1 MSLITKQN
9 RVRAE
14 YKIYKD
20 VSDTIKLHD
29 DSMIHINDLGKLG
42 LEKGMVEVI
51 QKLYER
57 KNILKEISEAELYHL
72 TKEKS
77 DEMEE
82 KLRVSDQFFA
92 NINETVRK
100 TIDGFFVNQG
110 ENLARTKEWQSYHMI
125 FSGTEQLSLMTKA
138 EAYVDT
144 LNELVKKKEKF
155 LKVKKETLDK
165 IKYVEKKNLK
175 RSYKE
180 LDRTIQEEQAIYDRE
195 HSKLKKL
202 YSLEQKGVQKW
213 QTFYTQQKKAFE
225 MMDIE
230 QKRYGS
236 AWKGKYG
243 LQAEKLQIDMDQ
255 LQVKLDKVKSASR
268 ITFSK
273 VESMRKRLDKLKEER
288 MNDELNN
295 ALHEYENTYH
305 ETFDGENKKI
315 PEDVSMEDWI
325 KSCQQSAKKL
335 WEKQNLHKGNHNDSL
350 EFTEM
355 MQAMK
360 DIVSYPDDR
369 TNFNFVSRMT
379 ALKDKAKAYSTA
391 KEKQFR
397 PFPSTMRITRMKMAN
412 LFESWVES
420 VQFGVNIGWQNK
432 YKENGLNTFYENK
445 GKSEKTTVDLG
456 PNKLD
461 RNVIPEVHKM
471 LDKIN
476 ENFKDSL
483 RMEDTIGEV
492 SKDFEFV
499 FNEAQIAYSL
509 GYKSTDDVKNMKL
522 SDVVNTLTQVYGYQP
537 KENVNAKDINTKT
550 IEQEIQEMDVD
561 MEIG

>member
-1 MSLITKQN
+1 MALITKQN

-14 YKIYKD
+14 YKMYKD
-20 VSDTIKLHD
+20 ISDMIKLHD
-29 DSMIHINDLGKLG
+29 DTMIHINDLSNLG
-42 LEKGMVEVI
+42 LEKRMVEVI

-57 KNILKEISEAELYHL
+57 KSILKEISEAEPYRL
-72 TKEKS
+72 TKEKQ

-100 TIDGFFVNQG
+100 TIDGFFVGQE

-138 EAYVDT
+138 EAYTDT
-144 LNELVKKKEKF
+144 LNEFDKKKKNF
-155 LKVKKETLDK
+155 LEVKNETLNK
-165 IKYVEKKNLK
+165 IKYVEKQKLK

-180 LDRTIQEEQAIYDRE
+180 LDRTIQKEQAYYDRE
-195 HSKLKKL
+195 MSKLKKL
-202 YSLEQKGVQKW
+202 NSLDSKG
-213 QTFYTQQKKAFE
+213 QKKLE
-225 MMDIE
+225 MYEKKLAEATTNMLMKPKWNLQAQNLQKDIE
-230 QKRYGS
+230 Q
-236 AWKGKYG
+236 
-243 LQAEKLQIDMDQ
+243 LQG
-255 LQVKLDKVKSASR
+255 KLDKVRSARDSTLTKLR
-268 ITFSK
+268 ITK
-273 VESMRKRLDKLKEER
+273 ERIQDLQTKRN
-288 MNDELNN
+288 NDELNN
-295 ALHEYENTYH
+295 ALHKYENTYH

-315 PEDVSMEDWI
+315 PETVSMDDWI

-335 WEKQNLHKGNHNDSL
+335 LEKQNLHKGTHKDSP
-350 EFTEM
+350 EFREM

-360 DIVSYPDDR
+360 DIISYPDEKSD
-369 TNFNFVSRMT
+369 FHFVARMA

-397 PFPSTMRITRMKMAN
+397 PFPSTMRTTRIKMAN
-412 LFESWVES
+412 LFESWAES
-420 VQFGVNIGWQNK
+420 MQFGFTTGRRDK
-432 YKENGLNTFYENK
+432 DKEKDLNTFYENK
-445 GKSEKTTVDLG
+445 GKPEKTTVNLG

-461 RNVIPEVHKM
+461 RNVIPQVYKI

-476 ENFKDSL
+476 EKFKDSL

-499 FNEAQIAYSL
+499 LNKEQIAYSL
-509 GYKSTDDVKNMKL
+509 GYKSTDDVKDMKL

-537 KENVNAKDINTKT
+537 KENVNTKT
-550 IEQEIQEMDVD
+550 VEQEIQEMDVD
-561 MEIG
+561 MEIGR